1 MPNTPV
7 QAAAEGLPGESE
19 VDGGGRGRRFNLSQ
33 ILQAAW
39 AHYRRAKAYVAG
51 NPYLRGA
58 LVRFGDCLK
67 AEWRR
72 AKAAAGRASTN
83 VNIGARIDALKAE
96 ILTLDCKPF
105 GMRIGAERRALVAE
119 LATLEAV

>member
-19 VDGGGRGRRFNLSQ
+19 VEGGGRGRRFNLRQ
-33 ILQAAW
+33 IMQAAW
-39 AHYRRAKAYVAG
+39 AHYRRAKVYVAG

-67 AEWRR
+67 AEWKK
-72 AKAAAGRASTN
+72 AKAAVARASTN
-83 VNIGARIDALKAE
+83 VNIRGRIDALKAE

-119 LATLEAV
+119 LSTLEDA